1 MKKILY
7 SIFALG
13 SIFFYA
19 SCAPET
25 DPYKPAPV
33 PDGDQVY
40 FPSTII
46 TDYDLSAET
55 ETEVTIDLPLL
66 RVKDASALEVNISSE
81 IDGQEEA
88 VSVAAVAS
96 FTAGSNETVV
106 PVKVDVPGFE
116 QDSTCVITL
125 TIADEASTTPYGAS
139 KVTITIT
146 NPKPAEWIKF
156 DKGVMVEAGWG
167 EKEEGKEMY
176 YKAFRGSIV
185 ECKVPD
191 CFGYEA
197 HAAGEEYDV
206 QDYVFYWDQETNVCY
221 VPPFFMGYVEDGVDY
236 YCSDAAGFYSLYY
249 GWYTLDDFMSEEYA
263 AWAPAWMAKNGF
275 TVPSYDGNGCFYL
288 GDWLYEVADG
298 AATGYG
304 IQFGGAQDTFTGGS
318 FNRTT
323 NYNKDISWTNAAF
336 GTLDSEAWKVK
347 GVDIVLAKG
356 EDPDFDEETPS
367 DLFYIRD
374 YFSKG
379 SGLAF
384 KVVASDDTPEATY
397 AIEDGVNVQYTGY
410 EVFGKEVGAN
420 IVARKSTISGPID
433 GNFPVEINLCV
444 NLDLYEVGTDEE
456 GKPTYTKVYA
466 LGEFNEVITLTSA
479 AWYNIDQ
486 LYGLN
491 KEYYVGDFIATALD
505 LSEGQVMS
513 WPMSIEDGGED
524 EGVSWLVF
532 KNFAPFAPQYVP
544 DNRFYVEWY
553 GGDGLLYFLNGTPC
567 EGTFEYG
574 GESYPLFSLLLDS
587 ESEAF
592 DEEEGDYLVAG
603 YYFNE
608 ATEYESIPFVNYPY
622 NIGLSN
628 ADGLAFTA
636 YEFGDLAYLAQFEL
650 FFDEGE
656 ADSAASSA
664 RACTAAGPAPAKRE
678 GLTSARWEVKTLS
691 RVMALKEASAKM
703 HKALGLQT
711 TAAPSLNRRFDVAD
725 FHKAGVEINASN
737 MAKIEK
743 VKAEKVKFNAD
754 RSIRK

>member
-1 MKKILY
+1 MKKIFY
-7 SIFALG
+7 SILALG
-13 SIFFYA
+13 SIFLAA
-19 SCAPET
+19 SCAQEI

-33 PDGDQVY
+33 PEGDQVY
-40 FPSTII
+40 FPSTIV
-46 TDYDLSAET
+46 TDYDLSGVEET
-55 ETEVTIDLPLL
+55 ETTIDLPIL
-66 RVKDASALEVNISSE
+66 RVKAASALDVSIASV
-81 IDGQEEA
+81 ITGQEGA
-88 VSVAAVAS
+88 VSVPAVVNFA
-96 FTAGSNETVV
+96 AGSKEAVV
-106 PVKVDVPGFE
+106 PVKVNVPGFE
-116 QDSTCVITL
+116 QDATCEITL

-139 KVTITIT
+139 KVTITII

-221 VPPFFMGYVEDGVDY
+221 VPPFFMGYVEDDVDY
-236 YCSDAAGFYSLYY
+236 YCSDAAGFYSLYK
-249 GWYTLDDFMSEEYA
+249 GWYTFDDFMSEEYV

-336 GTLDSEAWKVK
+336 GTLDSETWKVK

-374 YFSKG
+374 YFSEG

-486 LYGLN
+486 LHGLN

-505 LSEGQVMS
+505 LREGQVMS

-532 KNFAPFAPQYVP
+532 KNFAPFGSQYVP

-553 GGDGLLYFLNGTPC
+553 EGYLYFLNGTSC
-567 EGTFEYG
+567 EGAFEYG
-574 GESYPLFSLLLDS
+574 GESFPLFCQLLDS
-587 ESEAF
+587 ASGEM
-592 DEEEGDYLVAG
+592 DKDGNDYLVGG
-603 YYFNE
+603 YYLNE
-608 ATEYESIPFVNYPY
+608 AAEYESIPFVNYPY
-622 NIGLSN
+622 NVGLSN
-628 ADGLAFTA
+628 VDGLAFRA
-636 YEFGDLAYLAQFEL
+636 QDFDDLAYLAQFEL

-656 ADSAASSA
+656 TANAASPA
-664 RACTAAGPAPAKRE
+664 RTCTAAGRAPTKRE
-678 GLTSARWEVKTLS
+678 SLTSARWEVKTLS
-691 RVMALKEASAKM
+691 QVKALKEASAKM

-725 FHKAGVEINASN
+725 FHKGGVKLDASN
-737 MAKIEK
+737 MVEITRL
-743 VKAEKVKFNAD
+743 KAERIKFDAD
-754 RSIRK
+754 RSIRR